1 MTTIDFSTLERL
13 HRVYL
18 NTAAKTKAMRTEII
32 ETLIVG
38 EPLHP
43 SWKQV
48 VTKVLYSSKTVVYSS
63 FSSPA
68 KFLYFSCPQLRMICT
83 SIRTFWKIF
92 LQKWTF
98 SAVSAGQAA
107 ASVVKPNGSPQP
119 ASVYEVHWWHLIAS
133 PEWTKAKTPIRTSE
147 IRRSIFLRENSGKL
161 KENSGK
167 LWTNSGIFFS
177 SNHCEEYGVLE
188 VQSLDP
194 KRSCAS

>member
-32 ETLIVG
+32 ETLSVG

-68 KFLYFSCPQLRMICT
+68 KFLYFSCPQIRMICT
-83 SIRTFWKIF
+83 SLRTFCCKSGLF
-92 LQKWTF
+92 QQYQLDK
-98 SAVSAGQAA
+98 
-107 ASVVKPNGSPQP
+107 
-119 ASVYEVHWWHLIAS
+119 LL
-133 PEWTKAKTPIRTSE
+133 
-147 IRRSIFLRENSGKL
+147 LR
-161 KENSGK
+161 
-167 LWTNSGIFFS
+167 W
-177 SNHCEEYGVLE
+177 SNQMDRHTLR
-188 VQSLDP
+188 Q
-194 KRSCAS
+194 